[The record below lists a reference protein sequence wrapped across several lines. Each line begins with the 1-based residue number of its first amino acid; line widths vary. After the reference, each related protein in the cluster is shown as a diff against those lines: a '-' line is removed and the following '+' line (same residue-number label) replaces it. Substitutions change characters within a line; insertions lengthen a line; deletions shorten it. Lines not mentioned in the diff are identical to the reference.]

1 MPLHADLCTILQNAS
16 RARLRSIPLA
26 STKDNLSILSILL
39 QHGFIHNVVR
49 GTQTGPSPTSYTAA
63 SPAARRLWVD
73 LKFRPDDRPVL
84 EKMNV
89 VSKPSRKLTMDK
101 DELLRLATGRRAKF
115 VKPLDMGEIGI
126 VDCGKNGWWE
136 VRDAIRRGY
145 GGEVVARTTIS
156 VATPHRISGH
166 ATLSSRH
173 RASGVGSTGPVSIA
187 HPSLPI
193 MFGLGS
199 AFYLILFITNAL
211 AVLSED
217 RFLARVGWSSNSLA
231 NAHSFDQGFSQAGPY
246 AQNDVTVKA
255 RLINL
260 ISAVRTL
267 MRIPLVAINIVVVI
281 YLIILG

>member
-16 RARLRSIPLA
+16 RARLRSIPIA

-49 GTQTGPSPTSYTAA
+49 GTQTGPSPIPYTSA

-101 DELLRLATGRRAKF
+101 DELLRFATGRRAKF

-126 VDCGKNGWWE
+126 VDCGKKGWWE

-145 GGEVVARTTIS
+145 GGEVVAR
-156 VATPHRISGH
+156 
-166 ATLSSRH
+166 
-173 RASGVGSTGPVSIA
+173 VS
-187 HPSLPI
+187 
-193 MFGLGS
+193 
-199 AFYLILFITNAL
+199 
-211 AVLSED
+211 
-217 RFLARVGWSSNSLA
+217 
-231 NAHSFDQGFSQAGPY
+231 
-246 AQNDVTVKA
+246 
-255 RLINL
+255 
-260 ISAVRTL
+260 
-267 MRIPLVAINIVVVI
+267 
-281 YLIILG
+281 

>member
-16 RARLRSIPLA
+16 RARLRSIPIA

-49 GTQTGPSPTSYTAA
+49 GTQTGPSPISYTHA
-63 SPAARRLWVD
+63 SPAARRFWVD

-101 DELLRLATGRRAKF
+101 DELLRFATGRRAKF
-115 VKPLDMGEIGI
+115 VKPLDMGP
-126 VDCGKNGWWE
+126 
-136 VRDAIRRGY
+136 A
-145 GGEVVARTTIS
+145 S
-156 VATPHRISGH
+156 LTP
-166 ATLSSRH
+166 SSRFSTS
-173 RASGVGSTGPVSIA
+173 RYMGVWSV
-187 HPSLPI
+187 
-193 MFGLGS
+193 
-199 AFYLILFITNAL
+199 
-211 AVLSED
+211 
-217 RFLARVGWSSNSLA
+217 VGWSSHALA
-231 NAHSFDQGFSQAGPY
+231 SQPHSFDQGFGSASQSNPY
-246 AQNDVTVKA
+246 AADNVTIKA

-267 MRIPLVAINIVVVI
+267 MRIPLVVINIVVVV

>member
-136 VRDAIRRGY
+136 VRDAIRRGPPS
-145 GGEVVARTTIS
+145 AWPLHTAS
-156 VATPHRISGH
+156 LDTPRFLLDIEHLGSAVLVQFRSPIHHHR
-166 ATLSSRH
+166 
-173 RASGVGSTGPVSIA
+173 
-187 HPSLPI
+187 I

>member
-16 RARLRSIPLA
+16 RARLRSIPLP

-39 QHGFIHNVVR
+39 QHGFIHNVTR
-49 GTQTGPSPTSYTAA
+49 GTQTGPNPVSYTSA

-101 DELLRLATGRRAKF
+101 DELLRFATGRRAKF

-145 GGEVVARTTIS
+145 GGEVVAR
-156 VATPHRISGH
+156 
-166 ATLSSRH
+166 
-173 RASGVGSTGPVSIA
+173 AS
-187 HPSLPI
+187 
-193 MFGLGS
+193 
-199 AFYLILFITNAL
+199 
-211 AVLSED
+211 
-217 RFLARVGWSSNSLA
+217 
-231 NAHSFDQGFSQAGPY
+231 
-246 AQNDVTVKA
+246 
-255 RLINL
+255 
-260 ISAVRTL
+260 
-267 MRIPLVAINIVVVI
+267 
-281 YLIILG
+281 

>member
-16 RARLRSIPLA
+16 RARLRSIPIA

-49 GTQTGPSPTSYTAA
+49 GTQTGPSPVSYTSA

-73 LKFRPDDRPVL
+73 LKFRPDDRSVL

-101 DELLRLATGRRAKF
+101 DELLRFATGRRAKF

-145 GGEVVARTTIS
+145 GGEVVAR
-156 VATPHRISGH
+156 
-166 ATLSSRH
+166 
-173 RASGVGSTGPVSIA
+173 VS
-187 HPSLPI
+187 
-193 MFGLGS
+193 
-199 AFYLILFITNAL
+199 
-211 AVLSED
+211 
-217 RFLARVGWSSNSLA
+217 
-231 NAHSFDQGFSQAGPY
+231 
-246 AQNDVTVKA
+246 
-255 RLINL
+255 
-260 ISAVRTL
+260 
-267 MRIPLVAINIVVVI
+267 
-281 YLIILG
+281 

>member
-1 MPLHADLCTILQNAS
+1 MHEIFEAAKKNHHLLALTPQSPHRHLALSSASPSHTPRRSLWSNFQSPHPLSLIAMPLHADLCTILQNAS

-145 GGEVVARTTIS
+145 GGEVVAR
-156 VATPHRISGH
+156 
-166 ATLSSRH
+166 
-173 RASGVGSTGPVSIA
+173 VS
-187 HPSLPI
+187 
-193 MFGLGS
+193 
-199 AFYLILFITNAL
+199 
-211 AVLSED
+211 
-217 RFLARVGWSSNSLA
+217 
-231 NAHSFDQGFSQAGPY
+231 
-246 AQNDVTVKA
+246 
-255 RLINL
+255 
-260 ISAVRTL
+260 
-267 MRIPLVAINIVVVI
+267 
-281 YLIILG
+281 